1 MRKGR
6 SSKIII
12 GLAIAICTFCVLA
25 KSFLAIHTYPEYKGD
40 GVILMFKLNPL
51 GENFVREDRY
61 DADFNSPLKI
71 CKDEMMFVGQDVL
84 ESIFQIPLPIYI
96 FILLLLI
103 FVYVNNRNP
112 KIKKRLIAFLLIWML
127 AHCVVISIDGFS
139 DNGEDADYAVVL
151 GNKVNEDGSL
161 SLRLEKRM
169 ECALNLYKSGRIK
182 GFVVSGGWG
191 KEGHYEGEKMRE
203 YLLKHGVPDSLVVVD
218 NNGTNTRNTISNTL
232 NMQDTLHYNSLIV
245 VSQYYHITR
254 TKALFR
260 KAGFQ
265 NVSGVSPRFFEMRD
279 VYSLLRE
286 FAAFY
291 TQCL

>member
-1 MRKGR
+1 MAQKKM
-6 SSKIII
+6 SK
-12 GLAIAICTFCVLA
+12 LKTFSRV
-25 KSFLAIHTYPEYKGD
+25 F
-40 GVILMFKLNPL
+40 
-51 GENFVREDRY
+51 
-61 DADFNSPLKI
+61 
-71 CKDEMMFVGQDVL
+71 
-84 ESIFQIPLPIYI
+84 
-96 FILLLLI
+96 
-103 FVYVNNRNP
+103 
-112 KIKKRLIAFLLIWML
+112 AFLFSTWIL
-127 AHCVVISIDGFS
+127 AHCAFISIDGLA
-139 DNGEDADYAVVL
+139 DNGDAADYVVVL

-161 SLRLEKRM
+161 STRLEKRM

-182 GFVVSGGWG
+182 GFIVSGGLG
-191 KEGHYEGEKMRE
+191 KEGYYEGERMKE
-203 YLLKHGVPDSLVVVD
+203 YLLKHGIPDPLVVVD
-218 NNGTNTRNTISNTL
+218 NNGTNTRNTVTNTL
-232 NMQDTLHYNSLIV
+232 NMQGELHYNNLIV